1 MQVSGNQEDR
11 KATCGPV
18 QHVRAG
24 DLYHVSSININF
36 DSLSLNLIMR
46 QHDGHDHA
54 VDLDRAKE
62 SHVYFIQTPDEFKE
76 EVN

>member
-24 DLYHVSSININF
+24 DL
-36 DSLSLNLIMR
+36 IMC
-46 QHDGHDHA
+46 QHNGYDNA

-62 SHVYFIQTPDEFKE
+62 SYVYFIQTPDEFNE